1 MSKTLPKMIYL
12 QTDSE
17 GEPMEDDWTWCVDE
31 INETDT
37 EYIRADLHAIIE
49 QELKS
54 SRYQI
59 SRAIAQL
66 GGRIDPDRFDGNDA
80 EIEHLDDLISSVHAQ
95 LRAYEDSVND

>member
-1 MSKTLPKMIYL
+1 MSKGMLML
-12 QTDSE
+12 QVAEHTRQAKNYKAE
-17 GEPMEDDWTWCVDE
+17 R
-31 INETDT
+31 N
-37 EYIRADLHAIIE
+37 AA
-49 QELKS
+49 
-54 SRYQI
+54 RYQI